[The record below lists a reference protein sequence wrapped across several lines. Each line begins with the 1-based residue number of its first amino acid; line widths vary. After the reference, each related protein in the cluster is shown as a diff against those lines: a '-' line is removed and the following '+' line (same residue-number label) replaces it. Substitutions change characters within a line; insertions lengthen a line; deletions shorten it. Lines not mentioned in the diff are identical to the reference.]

1 MAEEEGDD
9 RPKNSSPPSNRRHN
23 NNSNNGDSI
32 ATPRHRH
39 QRQQP
44 NSNGNNVRS
53 NRTSRSS
60 SSWKKSLACSV
71 ITLLCLIQYWT
82 NFNYFM
88 FDSKEVIIHKMMDL
102 PQPNDPNDALHHHH
116 YSNTHNNNNIMDDYS
131 SYFQYFLNITTP
143 QPLPTLVHYDPHFL
157 GGYRNQHM
165 RFVSFIHYAVTNSI
179 PQILLNSLR
188 WGVSQGKHSGKDAPF
203 EYLFDVIY
211 WNENAERMGLPR
223 LVRYDGTV
231 LEGKRR
237 NNNNNNNILTTNSS
251 SGSNATTTTT
261 VVACFNTSSNLYSG
275 LNEQLIRNPK
285 TNIRKVNIWE
295 EIGKLDGFSHCRQS
309 TFPTTTTT
317 TSLDRQQR
325 QQHQVVV
332 KDDNTTVTSA
342 SAASDNRFTYLIAHG
357 GSKGVGRL
365 VRKSIVLVC
374 VCVYIMFHLV
384 SLGCRRSKISHK
396 RNTLPY
402 PFPISFVSFQQY
414 TLLPPPPSK
423 NHQSSLFHKN
433 CKHKHT
439 HIYMH
444 ICCMV

>member
-1 MAEEEGDD
+1 MGTKVAGFLVDERLARVRCVSWALSKYGRFTITTILTYRICRSNIKLLFIEMAEEEGDD

-188 WGVSQGKHSGKDAPF
+188 WGV
-203 EYLFDVIY
+203 
-211 WNENAERMGLPR
+211 
-223 LVRYDGTV
+223 
-231 LEGKRR
+231 
-237 NNNNNNNILTTNSS
+237 
-251 SGSNATTTTT
+251 
-261 VVACFNTSSNLYSG
+261 C
-275 LNEQLIRNPK
+275 
-285 TNIRKVNIWE
+285 
-295 EIGKLDGFSHCRQS
+295 
-309 TFPTTTTT
+309 
-317 TSLDRQQR
+317 
-325 QQHQVVV
+325 
-332 KDDNTTVTSA
+332 
-342 SAASDNRFTYLIAHG
+342 
-357 GSKGVGRL
+357 
-365 VRKSIVLVC
+365 
-374 VCVYIMFHLV
+374 
-384 SLGCRRSKISHK
+384 
-396 RNTLPY
+396 
-402 PFPISFVSFQQY
+402 
-414 TLLPPPPSK
+414 
-423 NHQSSLFHKN
+423 
-433 CKHKHT
+433 
-439 HIYMH
+439 
-444 ICCMV
+444 